1 MKTIEQLINNLGG
14 QLNGVNK
21 MIGDKKS
28 CFAVLMQMKAVK
40 SGLTSVMNKYL
51 ADNVGTCLE
60 KGATSRERQKLKK
73 IIAEIIKNN

>member
-1 MKTIEQLINNLGG
+1 MKTIDQLINNLGG
-14 QLNGVNK
+14 QLKGVNK
-21 MIGDKKS
+21 MIINKKS

-51 ADNVGTCLE
+51 EDNVGTCLE
-60 KGATSRERQKLKK
+60 KGVKPKDREKLKK

>member
-14 QLNGVNK
+14 QLRGINK
-21 MIGDKKS
+21 MIIDEKS

-51 ADNVGTCLE
+51 EDNLGTCLE
-60 KGATSRERQKLKK
+60 KGAKPKERQKLKK